1 MTPVVC
7 LQSSS
12 FASKHLSLWRIYFE
26 HPIKKYSL
34 QHLGIV
40 DIVGIDRCV
49 RSGQT
54 LLIIIHLICH
64 RLMSKPT
71 MSTSQSSTPS
81 STPPEIQHHQQSR
94 LGMLYDIGIMIL
106 IVINLLMLAID
117 AILLSRV
124 GLSMAEF
131 LGQGGLLMRYR
142 VSIHPIFEGV
152 DDWITVFLIVELAA
166 RWLWAISRQHY
177 HRWFFFPFVHW
188 YEVLGCLPTFRA
200 LRLLRAVVLGYRLHK
215 MGYTVLPQSWIKLGH
230 FYYQLV
236 LEEISDRIILNVIDG
251 IENELRKSTTHGELI
266 RDLVERHRPQLVAAT
281 GEILQA
287 GLAPVLAERTD
298 FLREQVGQAV
308 HRALADIPELHQL
321 LRLIPVV
328 GSRIEL
334 QVQSIGK
341 RIGDN
346 LTAELIKP
354 FSDDAA
360 RGQTANPMLQAIAEH
375 VGEIPL
381 QTEAV
386 EALVES
392 LVFESLATIRQQVAV
407 QQWKIQAAADD
418 ALPLH
423 DIPPSQPH

>member
-1 MTPVVC
+1 MPPISH
-7 LQSSS
+7 SSD
-12 FASKHLSLWRIYFE
+12 A
-26 HPIKKYSL
+26 
-34 QHLGIV
+34 
-40 DIVGIDRCV
+40 
-49 RSGQT
+49 
-54 LLIIIHLICH
+54 
-64 RLMSKPT
+64 KPN
-71 MSTSQSSTPS
+71 TSQTRSQRT
-81 STPPEIQHHQQSR
+81 TPPQVKSHQQSR
-94 LGMLYDIGIMIL
+94 FGMAYDIIVMLL

-117 AILLSRV
+117 AVLFSRV
-124 GLSMAEF
+124 GLSIAEF
-131 LGQGGLLMRYR
+131 FGQAGLIMRYR
-142 VSIHPIFEGV
+142 VSVHPIVETI
-152 DDWITVFLIVELAA
+152 DDWFTVFLIVELAI
-166 RWLWAISRQHY
+166 RWLWAITRQHY

-200 LRLLRAVVLGYRLHK
+200 LRLLRAVSLGYRLHQ
-215 MGYTVLPQSWIKLGH
+215 MGYTVLPQSWIKLGR

-236 LEEISDRIILNVIDG
+236 LEEISDRIILNVLDG
-251 IENELRKSTTHGELI
+251 IENELRQSTTHGELI

-328 GSRIEL
+328 GSRIEQ

-354 FSDDAA
+354 FSDPPTQ
-360 RGQTANPMLQAIAEH
+360 GQTINPMLHAIAEH
-375 VGEIPL
+375 VGDLPL
-381 QTEAV
+381 QTAAV

-407 QQWKIQAAADD
+407 QQWKIKANQAQAQTVAAT
-418 ALPLH
+418 
-423 DIPPSQPH
+423 SE